1 MRFIRDE
8 SGGSTAELAL
18 VLPVLLMVL
27 IGTVQIA
34 LVHHARTVAETAA
47 IEGARLAASDG
58 YGVEQGALR
67 VRDVL
72 EAGLGA
78 SAAGFTIS
86 AETQGDVVI
95 ARASGEYSL
104 FIPWVSSLAIPIEA
118 SAEVWREGFRH
129 GP

>member
-1 MRFIRDE
+1 MRCIRDE
-8 SGGSTAELAL
+8 SGGSAAELAL

-27 IGTVQIA
+27 IGTVQFA

-95 ARASGEYSL
+95 TRASGEYSL

>member
-1 MRFIRDE
+1 MRLIRDE

-27 IGTVQIA
+27 IGTVQFA

-58 YGVEQGALR
+58 YSVEQGALR
-67 VRDVL
+67 MRDVL

-104 FIPWVSSLAIPIEA
+104 FIPWVNSLAIPIEA

>member
-1 MRFIRDE
+1 MHLFRDE

-18 VLPVLLMVL
+18 VLPVLLVVL
-27 IGTVQIA
+27 IGTVQFA

-58 YGVEQGALR
+58 YGIEQGALR

-78 SAAGFTIS
+78 SAAGFAIS

-95 ARASGEYSL
+95 ARASGEYLL
-104 FIPWVSSLAIPIEA
+104 FIPWVTSLAIPIEA
-118 SAEVWREGFRH
+118 SAEVWREGFRD